1 MALEQGELGKRPL
14 RPEPAKK
21 HDDDNNNNRILNGA
35 EKVDRTKF
43 FLPYVVEQGKDIFG
57 SMVSSNEGPAANKRP
72 RPFRMTKQNRVFI
85 PRSSLN
91 APPNYNHN
99 QPSDFDLPLALAGP
113 TR

>member
-35 EKVDRTKF
+35 EKVDRTKKN
-43 FLPYVVEQGKDIFG
+43 LPYVVEQGKDIFG

-72 RPFRMTKQNRVFI
+72 RPFRIKQKTTPF
-85 PRSSLN
+85 SDDQTEQSL
-91 APPNYNHN
+91 Y
-99 QPSDFDLPLALAGP
+99 
-113 TR
+113 T